1 MSIGIGG
8 LICEPMLAQP
18 NSIDRPAFSPDA
30 EVIPGVIFGRPE
42 WVPSPAFWASLA
54 AHESHATDRYVSPPG
69 TPLVDDIIFCLL
81 GGYGIRME
89 LNQAAWK
96 HLKAAGILSNGLKPS
111 ADSIESLLCER
122 LDVEGRRVRYRFPR
136 QRAHRVAFALE
147 FLHDNPLDHLD
158 PLQLRNSLMAIPG
171 IGPKTASW
179 IVRNWTGTDEVAI
192 LDVHVI
198 RAGQLIGLF
207 PKHIR
212 LPRDY
217 SVLEARFLEFSHA
230 LNVRASL
237 LDAIIWREM
246 RALTS

>member
-1 MSIGIGG
+1 
-8 LICEPMLAQP
+8 
-18 NSIDRPAFSPDA
+18 
-30 EVIPGVIFGRPE
+30 
-42 WVPSPAFWASLA
+42 
-54 AHESHATDRYVSPPG
+54 
-69 TPLVDDIIFCLL
+69 
-81 GGYGIRME
+81 ME

-96 HLKAAGILSNGLKPS
+96 HLKAAGILSTGHKPS

-136 QRAHRVAFALE
+136 QRAHRIAFALE
-147 FLHDNPLDHLD
+147 FLHDSPIDHLD

-217 SVLEARFLEFSHA
+217 SALEARFLEFSHA
-230 LNVRASL
+230 LKVRASL

-246 RALTS
+246 RVLTS